1 MRKYIIALLI
11 LVIVFD
17 GLNNLREVTD
27 LAIVKAIGIDMT
39 EDGQYKTTA
48 IVIDTSN
55 KEAQNEGIV
64 YEAVGE
70 SVHDSARK
78 IVNESPKKLY
88 LAQME
93 SLILSEDIAKNNF
106 EDTLG
111 FFIRDNEG
119 SNAFYLFIAN
129 GCTSEE
135 LVKSINEEKINI
147 KSLLNSSAKYRGN
160 CNMDSLN
167 DLLKDKMKPGI
178 NIAVNTASIDDTK
191 IKIDNMAY
199 FDGWSMKGYLTDEE
213 SILYNLLCNNLNNTI
228 VVAGQNDDRIG
239 AEIISSKTKMTLD
252 REKSNKIDFDITIK
266 ANISE
271 TGSNVIIIDS
281 KQIEVAE
288 NILEEKIE
296 NDIYDFI
303 DKIKNEYNSD
313 ILGFGN
319 LMYRKKN
326 DFFYEDYYLSKID
339 TSVNVKI
346 DIQNQGGVTKKW

>member
-11 LVIVFD
+11 LVIVFN

-39 EDGQYKTTA
+39 EDGQYKTTV

-55 KEAQNEGIV
+55 KEAQNEGII
-64 YEAVGE
+64 YQAVGK

-93 SLILSEDIAKNNF
+93 SLILSEDIARNNF

-119 SNAFYLFIAN
+119 SNQFYLFIAN

-135 LVKSINEEKINI
+135 LLNSINEEKINI

-167 DLLKDKMKPGI
+167 DILKDKMKPGI
-178 NIAVNTASIDDTK
+178 NIAINTVSIDDKK

-199 FDGWSMKGYLTDEE
+199 FDGWIMKGYLTDKE
-213 SILYNLLCNNLNNTI
+213 SILYNLIHNNLYSTI
-228 VVAGQNDDRIG
+228 VVAREKEDRIG
-239 AEIISSKTKMTLD
+239 AEIIYSKTKMSLD
-252 REKSNKIDFDITIK
+252 KEQNNKVNFNIKIK

-271 TGSNVIIIDS
+271 TGPNVIIKDS
-281 KQIEVAE
+281 KQIQDAE
-288 NILEEKIE
+288 YILEEKIE
-296 NDIYDFI
+296 NDVNEFI
-303 DKIKNEYNSD
+303 EKVKNEYNSD
-313 ILGFGN
+313 IIGFGN
-319 LMYRKKN
+319 FMYRKKN
-326 DFFYEDYYLSKID
+326 DFFYEQDYLSKLD
-339 TSVNVKI
+339 TNVNVEVY
-346 DIQNQGGVTKKW
+346 IQNQGGVTKKW

>member
-1 MRKYIIALLI
+1 MRKYIIALLV
-11 LVIVFD
+11 LVILFD

-39 EDGQYKTTA
+39 EDGQYKTTV

-55 KEAQNEGIV
+55 KEAQNEGII
-64 YEAVGE
+64 YEAIGE

-93 SLILSEDIAKNNF
+93 TLILSEDIAKNNF

-129 GCTSEE
+129 GCTSDE
-135 LVKSINEEKINI
+135 LIKSINEEKINI
-147 KSLLNSSAKYRGN
+147 KSLLNSSARYRGN

-167 DLLKDKMKPGI
+167 DILKTKMKPGI
-178 NIAVNTASIDDTK
+178 NIAINTASIDDTK
-191 IKIDNMAY
+191 VKINSMAY
-199 FDGWSMKGYLTDEE
+199 FDGWNMRGYLTDDE
-213 SILYNLLCNNLNNTI
+213 SIIYNLLRNNLDNTI
-228 VVAGQNDDRIG
+228 VVAEQKENRIG
-239 AEIISSKTKMTLD
+239 AEIIYSKTEMTLD
-252 REKSNKIDFDITIK
+252 KEQNNKVNFNIKIK

-271 TGSNVIIIDS
+271 TGSDVIIKDS
-281 KQIEVAE
+281 EQIQNVEY
-288 NILEEKIE
+288 ILEEKIKTDVNE
-296 NDIYDFI
+296 FI
-303 DKIKNEYNSD
+303 EKVKNEYGSD
-313 ILGFGN
+313 IIGFGN
-319 LMYRKKN
+319 LMYRKKD
-326 DFFYEDYYLSKID
+326 DFFYEDNYLSKID
-339 TSVNVKI
+339 TSVNVEI